1 MNIDYLQEEAE
12 PPYIEATVPKRNGL
26 WIVLGVITFGV
37 LIVGAKV
44 YFTDSPSTVQGDDI
58 QQVVRTS
65 VPHHAKNDKSL
76 DLPLLKN
83 QYDQISRDPF
93 QTKERQQ
100 AVKSARQVSY
110 KKPRQKSTKMQSPHL
125 AGQPRLNLKAI
136 VLGARPKAFINDVFV
151 SEGESFEVTGAEKVA
166 CQVITIDEQVVKV
179 KVGQKIRVLRLAS
192 DTETEKNPWRF

>member
-1 MNIDYLQEEAE
+1 MNFDYLQQDTD

-26 WIVLGVITFGV
+26 WITLGVVFFGV

-44 YFTDSPSTVQGDDI
+44 YFKKAPTA
-58 QQVVRTS
+58 
-65 VPHHAKNDKSL
+65 AKAEDAQAMMHGPLSL
-76 DLPLLKN
+76 PINIKDEEEIPIVKG
-83 QYDQISRDPF
+83 QYEQISRDPF
-93 QTKERQQ
+93 QSSERQK
-100 AVKSARQVSY
+100 AVKNAKQVIHL
-110 KKPRQKSTKMQSPHL
+110 KKNPEKKTPSSQLT
-125 AGQPRLNLKAI
+125 GQPRLDLKAI

-192 DTETEKNPWRF
+192 DAETEKNPWRF

>member
-1 MNIDYLQEEAE
+1 MNFDYLQQDTD

-26 WIVLGVITFGV
+26 WLTLGVVCFGV

-44 YFTDSPSTVQGDDI
+44 YFKKSPSAARAGDT
-58 QQVVRTS
+58 QAMA
-65 VPHHAKNDKSL
+65 HAPL
-76 DLPLLKN
+76 ILPIDLEGEGELSIVKG
-83 QYDQISRDPF
+83 QYEQISRDPF
-93 QTKERQQ
+93 QTSERQK
-100 AVKSARQVSY
+100 AVKKAKQVIHQ
-110 KKPRQKSTKMQSPHL
+110 KKKSVKKTSSSQL
-125 AGQPRLNLKAI
+125 TGQPRLELKAI

-192 DTETEKNPWRF
+192 NAETEKNPWRF